1 MPMLEVGAMVFDR
14 QVLSTKEGKER
25 SNFRLKL
32 GNSQHKVIF
41 EAIQKGDAVRAE
53 GVMREHSNTMIEY
66 IQVFEKRKEK
76 LTIKDLIDYSGI
88 SVTRKEHD
96 TTGQEKLCS

>member
-1 MPMLEVGAMVFDR
+1 M
-14 QVLSTKEGKER
+14 S
-25 SNFRLKL
+25 
-32 GNSQHKVIF
+32 
-41 EAIQKGDAVRAE
+41 
-53 GVMREHSNTMIEY
+53 EY